1 MATNL
6 LQTMRS
12 CCIYKANGCRWKGLV
27 RDLAAHHKECT
38 YAVTQCPYGCGERV
52 DRHTMRSHQR
62 TCMWRPVNDCPCHTP
77 FMLKDREAHEAR
89 CLPFLQQKLPLVTAE
104 RDAATETMRLLA
116 AQLVEVRVSSSEKQ
130 VSAATCNQ
138 RSRVTTSAQRP

>member
-27 RDLAAHHKECT
+27 RDLAAHHKECA

-62 TCMWRPVNDCPCHTP
+62 TCTWRLVNDCPCHTP

-104 RDAATETMRLLA
+104 RDAATETMRQLA
-116 AQLVEVRVSSSEKQ
+116 AQLVEVRDGARCRF
-130 VSAATCNQ
+130 AAAGA
-138 RSRVTTSAQRP
+138 S